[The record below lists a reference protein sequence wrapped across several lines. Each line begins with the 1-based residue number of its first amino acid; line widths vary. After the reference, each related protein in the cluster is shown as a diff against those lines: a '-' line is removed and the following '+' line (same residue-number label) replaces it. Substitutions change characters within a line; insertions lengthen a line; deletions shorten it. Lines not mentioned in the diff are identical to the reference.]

1 MKTILSDSDTGLSG
15 IYEMDGC
22 LIVPI
27 QEEIDNR
34 KADELSSRVLGF
46 LEQHA
51 LKLVLI
57 DLSAVSVLDR
67 KTFQVIHQTASMI
80 SLMGAETVFVGIQPG
95 VASALVDLD
104 VEIQGMQTAFSIR
117 EGINLLKEIN
127 INDGY
132 KIQSKIEVNEN

>member
-1 MKTILSDSDTGLSG
+1 MSDSDTGLSG

-51 LKLVLI
+51 MKLVLI
-57 DLSAVSVLDR
+57 DFSAVSV
-67 KTFQVIHQTASMI
+67 
-80 SLMGAETVFVGIQPG
+80 
-95 VASALVDLD
+95 
-104 VEIQGMQTAFSIR
+104 
-117 EGINLLKEIN
+117 
-127 INDGY
+127 
-132 KIQSKIEVNEN
+132 

>member
-1 MKTILSDSDTGLSG
+1 MKTILSDPNTGLSG

-34 KADELSSRVLGF
+34 KAGELSSRVLGF
-46 LEQHA
+46 LEHHA
-51 LKLVLI
+51 LKRVLI
-57 DLSAVSVLDR
+57 DLSTVSVLDR

-80 SLMGAETVFVGIQPG
+80 SLMGAKTVFVGIQPG

-117 EGINLLKEIN
+117 EGINLLKEID
-127 INDGY
+127 INNGY
-132 KIQSKIEVNEN
+132 KVQSIIEVNEN